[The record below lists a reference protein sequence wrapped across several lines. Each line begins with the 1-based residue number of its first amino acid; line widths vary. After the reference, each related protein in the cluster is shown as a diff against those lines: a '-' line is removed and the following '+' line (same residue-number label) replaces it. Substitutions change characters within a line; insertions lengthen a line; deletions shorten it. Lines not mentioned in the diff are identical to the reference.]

1 MRKTVL
7 IIGGLGYLGGRIA
20 QSLLTTN
27 KYKIIIGTRS
37 NQVVLP
43 KQLVG
48 CDVALIDLLEKNSI
62 RKSLKGVDII
72 IHLAAMNANECAKN
86 PSDALLVNGLGT
98 LNLVQSVKDSG
109 VKKII
114 YFSTAH
120 VYGSPLLGNISE
132 DTLVTPSNHY
142 AITHR
147 IAEDYIIKVGREGK
161 ISTTIV
167 RLSNAIGRPI
177 NKHTNCWMLVA
188 NDIAKQIVE
197 KNKIYI
203 NSSGKQ
209 LRDFI
214 PISNIISAVIFL
226 LESHNS
232 YGEVFNLGSGVS
244 LSILDLAKLLSTR
257 AKAILDIDVSITTG
271 IDEIS
276 SDDYFRYKIDR
287 IMSLGYSPTH
297 SLEDEIDNLLMYVNK
312 EFRIKGAHEE

>member
-1 MRKTVL
+1 MYKTIL
-7 IIGGLGYLGGRIA
+7 ITGGLGYLGGRIA
-20 QSLLTTN
+20 QSLLINN
-27 KYKIIIGTRS
+27 KYKVIIGTRN
-37 NQVVLP
+37 NQVDLP

-48 CDVALIDLLEKNSI
+48 CDVVLIDLLEKNSI
-62 RKSLKGVDII
+62 QKSLKGVDII

-86 PSDALLVNGLGT
+86 PNNALLVNGLGT
-98 LNLVQSVKDSG
+98 LNLVQSAKDSD

-114 YFSTAH
+114 YFSTSH
-120 VYGSPLLGNISE
+120 IYGSPLLGNISE
-132 DTLVTPSNHY
+132 DTLATPSDHY

-197 KNKIYI
+197 KNKICI

-214 PISNIISAVIFL
+214 PISNITSAVMFL

-244 LSILDLAKLLSTR
+244 LSIFDLAKLLSSR

-271 IDEIS
+271 IDERGP
-276 SDDYFRYKIDR
+276 DDYFSYKIDKIR
-287 IMSLGYSPTH
+287 SLGYSPTH
-297 SLEDEIDNLLMYVNK
+297 SLEDEIDNLLIYVNK
-312 EFRIKGAHEE
+312 EFRVKGTHEE

>member
-1 MRKTVL
+1 VRKTVL

-257 AKAILDIDVSITTG
+257 AKAILDVDVSVTTG
-271 IDEIS
+271 IDKI
-276 SDDYFRYKIDR
+276 DPNDYFSYKIDK
-287 IMSLGYSPTH
+287 ITSLGYSPTC

-312 EFRIKGAHEE
+312 EFKTKDVYE